1 MGFNQ
6 SAINQSSR
14 QFIISLHCHLLTHC
28 SVLALNRIRHKGLRQ
43 KFSTPQRNTV
53 PQGSTVRLATFKI
66 RGLFGEAV
74 YVRWRRLPCTAMDK
88 LSFTKILLLS
98 VVVFSAS
105 VFSKRSAFN
114 ELKGKISTCFRLC
127 AEPESPCIGESTFVL
142 VRVKKCWAL
151 PCCGLYC
158 KGTTKPRYMSPLKMQ
173 WLRMLCQFLLKPE
186 PVFRP
191 SCLNSV

>member
-1 MGFNQ
+1 
-6 SAINQSSR
+6 
-14 QFIISLHCHLLTHC
+14 
-28 SVLALNRIRHKGLRQ
+28 
-43 KFSTPQRNTV
+43 
-53 PQGSTVRLATFKI
+53 
-66 RGLFGEAV
+66 
-74 YVRWRRLPCTAMDK
+74 MDK

-114 ELKGKISTCFRLC
+114 DLKGKISTCFRLC
-127 AEPESPCIGESTFVL
+127 TEPESPCIGESTFVL

-151 PCCGLYC
+151 PCCRLYC
-158 KGTTKPRYMSPLKMQ
+158 KGTTKPRYMSPFKMQ

-191 SCLNSV
+191 SCLNSVWIQCLLWLLLLSRNGYERHCRLRRDNESDLMNIFRA